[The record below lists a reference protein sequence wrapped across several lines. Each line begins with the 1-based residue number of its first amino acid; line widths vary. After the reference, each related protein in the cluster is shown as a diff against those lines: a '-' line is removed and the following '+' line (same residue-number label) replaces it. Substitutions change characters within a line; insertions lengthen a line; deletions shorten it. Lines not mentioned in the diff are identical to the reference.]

1 MGPNLLPGLETGP
14 SDYYVVGVADRA
26 MALLDE
32 TSSVGFRAIVEL
44 RGDVDTT
51 ALSEAWTRLAAV
63 HPILTCVRHGGTWE
77 PTGLPPSGE
86 DVGQPD
92 HHQPPVT
99 LQVTTQSKGVRL
111 TMYCNHVAFDGVASL
126 ILLGDLR
133 DEYHAALGLGRSRD
147 PDWSPRTLEALPL
160 RTDWRTAAAAVA
172 RGASAFW
179 KSPVS
184 THVDP
189 GLEGEEPA
197 EDHAILEIGPVLEA
211 LTPSRHK
218 YHWSVDAVLVG
229 IMEKAWSEV
238 FGPPSAESTWLV
250 ARDLRPWLGVT
261 RGMGNLSF
269 AAGVSIPDPESALRT
284 VIDQAEAALVS
295 ESRDLAMAGTA
306 PRGWRPVERISF
318 AQMLK
323 RSKRLRAYRSVSNV
337 GQIGDSLDRW
347 GSASLKKVWF
357 VGPLAHPP
365 YNSFIAAGH
374 GPSTLMSVRTSSDWL
389 TAEDARALEKALLSL
404 V

>member
-1 MGPNLLPGLETGP
+1 
-14 SDYYVVGVADRA
+14 

-44 RGDVDTT
+44 RGDIDLT
-51 ALSEAWTRLAAV
+51 ALRQAWNRLAAV
-63 HPILTCVRHGGTWE
+63 HPILTCVRHGGTWQ
-77 PTGLPPSGE
+77 PTALPGFGE
-86 DVGQPD
+86 GIGQPGHD
-92 HHQPPVT
+92 QPPVT
-99 LQVTTQSKGVRL
+99 LKVKVKAGGVRL
-111 TMYCNHVAFDGVASL
+111 TMHCNHVAFDGVASL

-147 PDWSPRTLEALPL
+147 PDWSPRTLESLPL

-189 GLEGEEPA
+189 GLESDEPA
-197 EDHAILEIGPVLEA
+197 EDHALLEIGPVLEA
-211 LTPSRHK
+211 LTPTRRKH
-218 YHWSVDAVLVG
+218 HWSVDAVLVG

-238 FGPPSAESTWLV
+238 FGPPTAESTWLV

-269 AAGVSIPDPESALRT
+269 AAGVSIPDPEAGLRT
-284 VIDQAEAALVS
+284 VIDHAEATLVA

-374 GPSTLMSVRTSSDWL
+374 GPSTLLSVRTSPEWL
-389 TAEDARALEKALLSL
+389 TVDDARALEKALMNL